1 MDSKGN
7 PISMPPQ
14 DDLTEVEKP
23 TSLLIAQFFLFPLIV
38 IGFGIGIFVLFGFL
52 AYDQQDPEAYLQEI
66 RQGSAGSPFD
76 TRRWQAALELSR
88 VIAADNGELR
98 SSGFGL
104 ELLEVYRNAKTDDP
118 RIRQFLAVSLGHLGD
133 PAAVPA
139 LIEGLSDPAVE
150 TQIWTLWS
158 LGSIGDRSAAQSVV
172 PMTQNSDAGVRKMA
186 VYILGTLEDPTTI
199 RDLQVALND
208 PAADVR
214 WNAAMAL
221 AQMKDAAGA
230 EILLELTDR
239 SYLLQFGEI
248 SAAERDNVI
257 VNAVKSLGMLKLE
270 GARGHLASLSQSDPS
285 LTVRDAA
292 LEALETY

>member
-1 MDSKGN
+1 
-7 PISMPPQ
+7 MPPQ

-52 AYDQQDPEAYLQEI
+52 AYDQKAPEAYLQEI

-88 VIAADNGELR
+88 VIAADSGELR

-104 ELLEVYRNAKTDDP
+104 ELLEVYRNAKADDP

-133 PAAVPA
+133 PAAIPA

-172 PMTQNSDAGVRKMA
+172 PMTRNSDAGVRKMA

-199 RDLQVALND
+199 CDLQVALND

-248 SAAERDNVI
+248 SAEERDNVI

-270 GARGHLASLSQSDPS
+270 GARGHLASLSESDPS